1 MNQTNNNNQSPK
13 NVVMVATE
21 SIKSTSS
28 AIGIYQ
34 TPENYDSIKQ
44 NILCMGLI
52 TPLIVDVNSNEIIS
66 GNLRHQIAIELDIK
80 EVPVIFQ
87 HVDEDVKKKVSIS
100 SNVFR
105 QKSSIEILRELKYFD
120 NYFGIKKGQ
129 RSDLDPKLKEMK
141 VKREVSLKGYSKD
154 KRIKLKSIDKMATE
168 LFGADSAEYID
179 VFNGLDKGI
188 YSLSGIF
195 KNLDTKIKLNQNK
208 LVIPELYNYSDNNA
222 TIFCKTSEDMSDI
235 EDSSIQ
241 TICVSPPYFNMRDY
255 NTGKEQMGLEST
267 GDKFIENL
275 SRVFKEAYRVLKP
288 DGSLFVN
295 LNDCCIDG
303 SYQAIP
309 QKFVLKMIEMGW
321 ILNDELIWIKNSA
334 NYSRGNRSVR
344 NHEPIFHFVKSKNF
358 KYNFD
363 WMENL
368 VDENNAISC
377 GTNAKYPKLFSGLDY
392 LINDVMRG
400 NASSTASLR
409 KECALEGFHLTHSAT
424 FPLSIPAICILMTS
438 KPGDKVLD
446 CFNGTGTTGEAAIA
460 LGRTYY
466 GYETNPEYV
475 MASEVRINKLL
486 TEEYQLAA

>member
-13 NVVMVATE
+13 NVVMVTTE

-34 TPENYDSIKQ
+34 IPENYETIKQ
-44 NILCMGLI
+44 NIQSMGLI

-66 GNLRHQIAIELDIK
+66 GNLRHQIATELDIK
-80 EVPVIFQ
+80 EVPVIF
-87 HVDEDVKKKVSIS
+87 EDINEDIKKTISIS

-105 QKSSIEILRELKYFD
+105 HKSSLEILREIQYFD

-141 VKREVSLKGYSKD
+141 LKRDASLKEFSRD
-154 KRIKLKSIDKMATE
+154 KQNKLKSIDKIAKE
-168 LFGADSAEYID
+168 LFGADSDEYKD
-179 VFNGLDKGI
+179 VFHKIDKGI
-188 YSLSGIF
+188 NSLASVH
-195 KNLDTKIKLNQNK
+195 KNLDTKSKMIRNT
-208 LVIPELYNYSDNNA
+208 LVVPETYNYAGPNA
-222 TIFCKTSEDMSDI
+222 TIFCKSSEDMSEL
-235 EDSSIQ
+235 EDGTIQ

-255 NTGKEQMGLEST
+255 YTGKGQIGLEKT
-267 GDKFIENL
+267 TKEFIENL
-275 SRVFKEAYRVLKP
+275 SKLFKEAYRVLKP
-288 DGSLFVN
+288 EGSLFVN

-309 QKFVLKMIEMGW
+309 QKFVLMMIEMGW
-321 ILNDELIWIKNSA
+321 ILNDELIWIKNA
-334 NYSRGNRSVR
+334 PNYSAGNRSVR

-358 KYNFD
+358 TYNLD
-363 WMENL
+363 WLKDL
-368 VDENNAISC
+368 VDESNAISY

-392 LINDVMRG
+392 LINDVLRG

-409 KECALEGFHLTHSAT
+409 KECALQEFHLTHSAT

-438 KPGDKVLD
+438 KPGDSILD
-446 CFNGTGTTGEAAIA
+446 CCNGTGTTGEAAIA

-475 MASEVRINKLL
+475 MASEVRLNKLL